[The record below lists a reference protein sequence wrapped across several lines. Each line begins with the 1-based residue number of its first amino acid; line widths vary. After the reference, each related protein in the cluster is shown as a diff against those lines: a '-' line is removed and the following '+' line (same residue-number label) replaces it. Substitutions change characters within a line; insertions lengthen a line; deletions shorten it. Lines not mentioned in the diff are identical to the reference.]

1 VKMTVL
7 RASAA
12 MIGAKNAVGTGQ
24 QQGSKIEL
32 SKLID
37 ILNERFGTDF
47 KPGDQLF
54 LDSIKEDAVANTD
67 LKQAA
72 LANTMENFGYVFRKA
87 LEGLFIDRMD
97 QNEEITAKFMND
109 KEFQDTV
116 RQHLL
121 KQVYEQIREQEAEA
135 GKSPPGNT

>member
-1 VKMTVL
+1 V
-7 RASAA
+7 
-12 MIGAKNAVGTGQ
+12 AVGTGQ
-24 QQGSKIEL
+24 EQGPKIEL
-32 SKLID
+32 SKLIV

-54 LDSIKEDAVANTD
+54 FDSIKEDAVSNTN

-72 LANTMENFGYVFRKA
+72 LANTMENFGYVFLKA

-109 KEFQDTV
+109 KEFQEAV
-116 RQHLL
+116 GKQLL
-121 KQVYEQIREQEAEA
+121 KEVYEQIRREAAEAEA
-135 GKSPPGNT
+135 